1 MVFFTMQDAVDELR
15 PRINGGTC
23 RNETAIARINQ
34 ATRRIM
40 NRPRKPI
47 HVERIVRFFTRKDFI
62 TLPREVEK
70 VIHYTVD
77 EVPAADLDRRIQAG
91 QGRAGVHRQGRGG
104 APHAYP

>member
-1 MVFFTMQDAVDELR
+1 MIFLTMQDAVDELR

-47 HVERIVRFFTRKDFI
+47 HVERVVRFFTRKEHEQNGSDRGCSAI
-62 TLPREVEK
+62 NQ
-70 VIHYTVD
+70 
-77 EVPAADLDRRIQAG
+77 LD
-91 QGRAGVHRQGRGG
+91 GRNCQ
-104 APHAYP
+104 